1 MTTAWQSERTT
12 SEELDEHGCNKYL
25 YPAALLS
32 TLTVQAII
40 SAVVMLSKQPRTAAL
55 DGVEEI
61 REEQRGCMNSA
72 EEPHVM

>member
-1 MTTAWQSERTT
+1 MI
-12 SEELDEHGCNKYL
+12 
-25 YPAALLS
+25 
-32 TLTVQAII
+32 LTVQAII